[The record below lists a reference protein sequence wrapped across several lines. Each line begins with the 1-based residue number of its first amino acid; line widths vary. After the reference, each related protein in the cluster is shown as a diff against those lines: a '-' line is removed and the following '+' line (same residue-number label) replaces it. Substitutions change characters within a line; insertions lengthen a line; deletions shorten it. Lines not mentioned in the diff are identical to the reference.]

1 MFNNEQQGQ
10 YCTSIPRISFSNDF
24 ADAQQMIKHERSY
37 REPPASSSDFE
48 FSVSNYGM
56 ISAEELIVKGKLVP
70 VKEHCSKMTTLRDE
84 LLVDDDDDDE
94 YALPRLPKGGS
105 YHWKQRLGL
114 KRAHV
119 VPKKADPNKT
129 GISKNQSHSV
139 SLLQEL
145 IDGLIDKEE
154 AKQCGIFGHC
164 LKERRVFSC

>member
-1 MFNNEQQGQ
+1 MHVIPSSQRQGTEVVFGAGVLNSSLHWHCLNMFNNEQQGQ

-129 GISKNQSHSV
+129 GTN
-139 SLLQEL
+139 
-145 IDGLIDKEE
+145 
-154 AKQCGIFGHC
+154 
-164 LKERRVFSC
+164 